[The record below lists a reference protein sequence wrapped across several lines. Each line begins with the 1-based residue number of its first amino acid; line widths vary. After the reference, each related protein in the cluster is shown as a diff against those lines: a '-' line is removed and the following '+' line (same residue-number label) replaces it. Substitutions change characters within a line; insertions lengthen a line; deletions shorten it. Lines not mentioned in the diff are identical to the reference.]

1 MPNIGDYIYFSLVYE
16 YLNQQINQFGLNL
29 MTRAMTWASAI
40 ALTLVT
46 LWIIVQGYRLLTGQS
61 REPLMHMVL
70 NMARIAVIVSAATT
84 MSVVGTNLHDWLT
97 IGLDKEVH
105 GLFTGNGDESTAQD
119 VDKNLAYT
127 QVALGTI
134 DAVQIVPGD
143 QEMQDAKNRSLLIA
157 TFGTAS
163 PPMAAGA
170 MLLLYQ
176 FAIALFIGLGPLF
189 ILCLLFEQTKELF
202 RRWLLYGLGTV
213 FSMALL
219 SAVCAMVLGLTLKI
233 SEALWASK
241 VINSILGNNTEGLT
255 SQAMQQ
261 GGIGLLL
268 TVLIISVP
276 PMAAVFFN
284 GTMGSFM
291 HFSVFSG
298 GMLSRPGPQG
308 QPVGSYGGGY
318 MPLTYAPNQS
328 TGRAQNEGISAFDTH
343 TAPPQRTLAQTSN
356 TANQDAV
363 KHKPRDG
370 E

>member
-1 MPNIGDYIYFSLVYE
+1 MPNIGDYIYFTLVYD
-16 YLNQQINQFGLNL
+16 YLNDQIGRFGMDL
-29 MTRAMTWASAI
+29 MTRMTTWASAI
-40 ALTLVT
+40 ALTFVT
-46 LWIIVQGYRLLTGQS
+46 LWIMLEGYRLITGKS
-61 REPLMHMVL
+61 REPMMHVVI

-84 MSVVGTNLHDWLT
+84 MSVMGTNLHDWLT

-105 GLFTGNGDESTAQD
+105 GLFTGNDDNTTAQSI
-119 VDKNLAYT
+119 DKNLAYT
-127 QVALGTI
+127 QIALSTI

-143 QEMQDAKNRSLLIA
+143 QEMQQAKSRSMIIA

-176 FAIALFIGLGPLF
+176 FAMALFIGLGPLF

-213 FSMALL
+213 FSMAML
-219 SAVCAMVLGLTLKI
+219 SVVCAMVLGLTLKI
-233 SEALWASK
+233 SEAFWAAK
-241 VINSILGNNTEGLT
+241 FVNAFLGNDTEGVT

-276 PMAAVFFN
+276 PMAAVFFQ
-284 GTMGSFM
+284 GTMGTF
-291 HFSVFSG
+291 FAFPQFTSG
-298 GMLSRPGPQG
+298 PSRLGPQG
-308 QPVGSYGGGY
+308 QPPGAYGSGY
-318 MPLTYAPNQS
+318 VPPTTNSSSNLRDNGNS
-328 TGRAQNEGISAFDTH
+328 TNYDKSTTNAHQTIARTTDT
-343 TAPPQRTLAQTSN
+343 T
-356 TANQDAV
+356 NQDVV
-363 KHKPRDG
+363 KNKPRDG